1 MEGPVGFVD
10 WLKTIFDPSAATS
23 PDELPLD
30 GASESGLASSLRR
43 LPVGERG
50 WIALTDAARLFSMQ
64 EREYAF
70 GDFDDEGKNR
80 LSQFA
85 AGHRCLLD
93 FRPVER
99 RLYFR
104 KSG

>member
-1 MEGPVGFVD
+1 MGFVD
-10 WLKTIFDPSAATS
+10 WLKTIFSPSAATVA
-23 PDELPLD
+23 DERPLS
-30 GASESGLASSLRR
+30 GESESALAPSLQR

-50 WIALTDAARLFSMQ
+50 WIPLADAARLFSTQ

-80 LSQFA
+80 LAEFA
-85 AGHRCLLD
+85 AEHRCLPD
-93 FRPVER
+93 FRPVEH

>member
-1 MEGPVGFVD
+1 MGFVD
-10 WLKTIFDPSAATS
+10 WLKTIFGPAAATVA
-23 PDELPLD
+23 DERPLS
-30 GASESGLASSLRR
+30 GESESALASSLQR

-50 WIALTDAARLFSMQ
+50 WIPLADAARLFSTQ

-80 LSQFA
+80 LAEFA
-85 AGHRCLLD
+85 AEHRCLPD
-93 FRPVER
+93 FRPVEH